1 MRDSDIIVGVDG
13 GGTKTIAIAYKCN
26 GELIGKG
33 LAGPSNFQSVGV
45 ETAVNNIKTA
55 VGIAT
60 NGAFPSLVYLGLAGV
75 NTNYGFNTM
84 REALRELGKEVY
96 IDSDAFIALFAET
109 EGSPGVLAISGT
121 GSVVVG
127 YDGKRR
133 YKHEGLGWLIGDIG
147 SAYWVG
153 REALRELGK
162 ALDGA
167 APRTIMIDI
176 LTDRLGSND
185 VEGILRWA
193 YFEGHACKVTDIAS
207 LATAVNE
214 AAERGDEV
222 ARDILKRASE
232 GLGRYALIVSRETN
246 VDVVYAAGGMF
257 RSRIYSD
264 YFINYLA
271 INGLKGELAK
281 HEPIHG
287 ALMSAFKM
295 GGCKGYK

>member
-84 REALRELGKEVY
+84 
-96 IDSDAFIALFAET
+96 
-109 EGSPGVLAISGT
+109 
-121 GSVVVG
+121 
-127 YDGKRR
+127 
-133 YKHEGLGWLIGDIG
+133 
-147 SAYWVG
+147 